1 MTFMTMK
8 KSDSLF
14 NSQRSPAT
22 GVVGA
27 PNSGDFG
34 LLRNK
39 AFKIIGAV
47 ILVAILIAGGFYAYT
62 RLASKSAASTTSE
75 TPLQTAE
82 ATKGNLVLYADGTGT
97 VMPAEES
104 SFGFNTSGQ
113 VSEVNVKVGDQV
125 KAGQVLAQLD
135 DTDAKIKLAEA
146 QEAMNKLTTPAAI
159 ASATQTLAAAQSDF
173 ATAKLSLEYL
183 ISPEVLY
190 WEEQVDGRGQTLAD
204 AQVTAQTETSDA
216 AKQKVTEAQSAL
228 TYAQNQLK
236 YFQTVYE
243 ETYVPKTF
251 TQYRT
256 RRGRG
261 GIKTEVVKI
270 VDEITGKKTDLIYP
284 PSEGE
289 IGMARSAYDLAKAS
303 IAEAQTYLDVLK
315 GETIPEG
322 ATGANLVT
330 YIQTKDA
337 LETAEYNLNATK
349 LIAPF
354 SGTVTAL
361 SINVGDT
368 ASGNEAITIAN
379 IDQPYA
385 LDAYLDAKDWGQV
398 KVGYEVDVTF
408 DIVPDQVFKGIVTNV
423 YPTLDT
429 TSSNSALVHITA
441 RLNEPVTY
449 ALPSG
454 SAASVDVVG
463 GRAENA
469 VLVPVEALHE
479 IEDGKYTL
487 FVMEG
492 EKLRLRTVEVGL
504 QDLTKAEILSG
515 LKPGD
520 IVTTGVVKTK

>member
-1 MTFMTMK
+1 
-8 KSDSLF
+8 
-14 NSQRSPAT
+14 
-22 GVVGA
+22 
-27 PNSGDFG
+27 
-34 LLRNK
+34 
-39 AFKIIGAV
+39 
-47 ILVAILIAGGFYAYT
+47 
-62 RLASKSAASTTSE
+62 
-75 TPLQTAE
+75 
-82 ATKGNLVLYADGTGT
+82 
-97 VMPAEES
+97 
-104 SFGFNTSGQ
+104 
-113 VSEVNVKVGDQV
+113 
-125 KAGQVLAQLD
+125 
-135 DTDAKIKLAEA
+135 
-146 QEAMNKLTTPAAI
+146 
-159 ASATQTLAAAQSDF
+159 
-173 ATAKLSLEYL
+173 
-183 ISPEVLY
+183 
-190 WEEQVDGRGQTLAD
+190 
-204 AQVTAQTETSDA
+204 
-216 AKQKVTEAQSAL
+216 VTEAQTSL

-243 ETYVPKTF
+243 ETYIPKTF

-261 GIKTEVVKI
+261 GTKTEVVKI
-270 VDEITGKKTDLIYP
+270 VDEITGQKTDLIYP

-303 IAEAQTYLDVLK
+303 IAEAQTYLDVLN
-315 GETIPEG
+315 GEDISEG

-337 LETAEYNLNATK
+337 LETAEYNLNAAK

-361 SINVGDT
+361 NINVGDM
-368 ASGNEAITIAN
+368 ASGSSAITISN

-408 DIVPDQVFKGIVTNV
+408 DIVPDQVFKGTVTSI

-441 RLNEPVTY
+441 RLNDPIAYE
-449 ALPSG
+449 LPSG

-479 IEDGKYTL
+479 FEDGKYSL
-487 FVMEG
+487 FVMENG
-492 EKLRLRTVEVGL
+492 KLRLRVVEVGL
-504 QDLTKAEILSG
+504 QDLIKAEITSG
-515 LKPGD
+515 LKAGD
-520 IVTTGVVKTK
+520 IVTTGVVETK